1 MKRITTYQEYQTLK
15 VLYKKVI
22 IVSVSDD
29 GALIFIRKQKQ
40 KVVSLDNFHY
50 LLNATKT
57 LKISHFSDY
66 IISGGK
72 IKEVKL

>member
-29 GALIFIRKQKQ
+29 GALIFIRK
-40 KVVSLDNFHY
+40 
-50 LLNATKT
+50 
-57 LKISHFSDY
+57 
-66 IISGGK
+66 
-72 IKEVKL
+72 